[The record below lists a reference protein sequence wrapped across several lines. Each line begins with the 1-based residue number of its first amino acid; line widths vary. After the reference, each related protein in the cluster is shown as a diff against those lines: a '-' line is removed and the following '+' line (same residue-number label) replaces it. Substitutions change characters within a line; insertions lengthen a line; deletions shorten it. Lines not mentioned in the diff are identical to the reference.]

1 MPPANEQRSAHVHEM
16 ILHHPGLPA
25 EQQRSDQVGALPA
38 DEQRSGHIH
47 GSPPANE
54 QRSVIEIELIVQDW
68 KRHAGRNQMR
78 SM

>member
-1 MPPANEQRSAHVHEM
+1 M

-38 DEQRSGHIH
+38 EQQRSGHILE
-47 GSPPANE
+47 SPPAKQ

-68 KRHAGRNQMR
+68 KRQAGQNQMQGL
-78 SM
+78 